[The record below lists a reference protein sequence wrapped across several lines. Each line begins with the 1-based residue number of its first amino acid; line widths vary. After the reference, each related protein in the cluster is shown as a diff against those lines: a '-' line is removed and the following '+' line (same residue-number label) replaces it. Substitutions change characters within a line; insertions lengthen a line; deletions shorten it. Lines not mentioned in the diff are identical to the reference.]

1 MEAKPCPAC
10 GKPMMDGFLVAESF
24 IQGVKWVKER
34 TRLALGGEVLVQP
47 DSYGNVYVEG
57 VRCPSC
63 KMMILKY

>member
-1 MEAKPCPAC
+1 
-10 GKPMMDGFLVAESF
+10 MMDGFLVAESF